1 MRSTAEKLAEE
12 TSMCLINSS
21 IMCIT
26 SSFFPPALDS
36 NISYLNTSVEL
47 LAQSIY
53 QKANGADASP

>member
-12 TSMCLINSS
+12 TSMFLTNSF
-21 IMCIT
+21 IICII
-26 SSFFPPALDS
+26 SSFSPLALDS

-53 QKANGADASP
+53 LKVNGADASP